1 MKNFKNLTELN
12 LYKQKLKYKELLLE
26 KELAGKTVD
35 LVEYFSDKLKDVAF
49 DLGKHLIGL
58 LFKSKKHDVNSKK
71 KKII

>member
-58 LFKSKKHDVNSKK
+58 FFKGKKHDVNSKK
-71 KKII
+71 